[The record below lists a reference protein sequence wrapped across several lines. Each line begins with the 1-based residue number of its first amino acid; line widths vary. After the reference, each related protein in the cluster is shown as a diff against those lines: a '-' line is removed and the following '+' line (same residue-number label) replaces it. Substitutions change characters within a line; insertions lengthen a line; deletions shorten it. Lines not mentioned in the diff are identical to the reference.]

1 MFASQARSRVLQIH
15 YQLATSK
22 KGSASITEYF
32 QSFKALC
39 DNLAAAGQ
47 HLNDFE
53 CTSYFLASLG
63 SDYDPFVTSI
73 TTRLD
78 PLSLD
83 EIYGHLLAHEMR
95 IEHHLT
101 PVEPVSPAANFSS
114 RGRGHRGRGRKT
126 NNYRGRASASP
137 GRGRGIYFPSHSSQ
151 SSRPICQLCGKIGH
165 TAPRC
170 YQRPD
175 PALAGPPSAPYQ
187 PAPAYYSYPHL
198 PTEDNWYLDTGAT
211 NHLTNNLQNLNISFE
226 EYSGQDQIC
235 IGNGTG
241 LSISHS
247 GSATLS
253 LSRRKFLLNQL
264 LHVPSICKNLLYVRQ
279 FAFDNDVFFEFHS
292 SFFIIKDCKTKLPIH
307 HGQLK
312 DGLYHLF
319 PLQVPSS
326 TSHALVW

>member
-1 MFASQARSRVLQIH
+1 VSMFASQARSRVLQIH

-53 CTSYFLASLG
+53 RTSYFLAGLG

-114 RGRGHRGRGRKT
+114 
-126 NNYRGRASASP
+126 
-137 GRGRGIYFPSHSSQ
+137 
-151 SSRPICQLCGKIGH
+151 
-165 TAPRC
+165 
-170 YQRPD
+170 
-175 PALAGPPSAPYQ
+175 
-187 PAPAYYSYPHL
+187 
-198 PTEDNWYLDTGAT
+198 
-211 NHLTNNLQNLNISFE
+211 
-226 EYSGQDQIC
+226 
-235 IGNGTG
+235 
-241 LSISHS
+241 
-247 GSATLS
+247 
-253 LSRRKFLLNQL
+253 
-264 LHVPSICKNLLYVRQ
+264 
-279 FAFDNDVFFEFHS
+279 
-292 SFFIIKDCKTKLPIH
+292 
-307 HGQLK
+307 
-312 DGLYHLF
+312 
-319 PLQVPSS
+319 
-326 TSHALVW
+326 